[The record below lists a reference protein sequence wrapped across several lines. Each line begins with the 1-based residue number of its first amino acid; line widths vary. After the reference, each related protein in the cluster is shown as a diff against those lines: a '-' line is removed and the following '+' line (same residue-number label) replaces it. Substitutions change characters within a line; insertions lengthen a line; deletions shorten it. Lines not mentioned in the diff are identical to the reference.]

1 MSEPKPLASLSSSL
15 LARKGGA
22 KPAMRRQG
30 MAFPTE
36 SDHENEDLGWN
47 DMGYDTNPDHEASQQ
62 SDQAAQ
68 EADQFHYNPLAG
80 AIPDVVPAVRKQQ
93 EEIAA
98 KLSQHP
104 KRAEEAVAEPLQVAE
119 PVKAEPV
126 HVAEPVQVTEPE
138 QVAQPVQRAKPVQTE
153 HVVPV
158 PLSISREVAPVAE
171 NSSIGAVPPR
181 RKKVVEAKQPAAI
194 RRPAQKSRTSKA
206 KAAFTLRLDPER
218 HLKLR
223 LATAMKNVSAQQLVT
238 KAVDEY
244 LRSIPELEDL
254 AERVPSRGAA

>member
-30 MAFPTE
+30 MAFP
-36 SDHENEDLGWN
+36 SQHDHETEDLGWN
-47 DMGYDTNPDHEASQQ
+47 DMGYDANPDHDETHAETQSPSE
-62 SDQAAQ
+62 SDQY
-68 EADQFHYNPLAG
+68 HYNPLAG
-80 AIPDVVPAVRKQQ
+80 AIPEPVPAVRKQQ

-98 KLSQHP
+98 KLSQQS
-104 KRAEEAVAEPLQVAE
+104 AFEEEVAAKPQPAPAPVAAEPAI
-119 PVKAEPV
+119 
-126 HVAEPVQVTEPE
+126 
-138 QVAQPVQRAKPVQTE
+138 
-153 HVVPV
+153 PV

-181 RKKVVEAKQPAAI
+181 RKKAAATEQSANS
-194 RRPAQKSRTSKA
+194 RRPATKSRTRKA
-206 KAAFTLRLDPER
+206 KAAFTLRLDADR

-223 LATAMKNVSAQQLVT
+223 LATAVKNVSAQQLVT

-244 LRSIPELEDL
+244 LRSIPELDDL
-254 AERVPSRGAA
+254 AERIPSRGAA

>member
-30 MAFPTE
+30 MAFPTQ

-47 DMGYDTNPDHEASQQ
+47 DMGYDTNPDHEAGQ
-62 SDQAAQ
+62 SDTNGPVD
-68 EADQFHYNPLAG
+68 ADQYHYNPLAG
-80 AIPDVVPAVRKQQ
+80 AIPEVVPAVKKQQ

-98 KLSQHP
+98 KLSQQP
-104 KRAEEAVAEPLQVAE
+104 QREEQVAAEPEQKVE
-119 PVKAEPV
+119 PVKK
-126 HVAEPVQVTEPE
+126 E
-138 QVAQPVQRAKPVQTE
+138 QA
-153 HVVPV
+153 VPV

-171 NSSIGAVPPR
+171 NSSIGVAPPA
-181 RKKVVEAKQPAAI
+181 RKKANPAKSAVKT
-194 RRPAQKSRTSKA
+194 RRPAQKSRTRKA
-206 KAAFTLRLDPER
+206 KAAFTLRLDADR

-223 LATAMKNVSAQQLVT
+223 LATAVKNVSAQQLVT

-244 LRSIPELEDL
+244 LRSIPELDDL
-254 AERVPSRGAA
+254 AERIPSRGAA

>member
-30 MAFPTE
+30 MAFPTQ

-47 DMGYDTNPDHEASQQ
+47 DMGYDTNPDHEAV
-62 SDQAAQ
+62 QADTQ
-68 EADQFHYNPLAG
+68 GPVDADQYHYNPLAG
-80 AIPDVVPAVRKQQ
+80 AIPEVVPAVKKQQ

-104 KRAEEAVAEPLQVAE
+104 AREEEVVAEP
-119 PVKAEPV
+119 
-126 HVAEPVQVTEPE
+126 EPE
-138 QVAQPVQRAKPVQTE
+138 QTAEPAEKQEAI
-153 HVVPV
+153 PV

-171 NSSIGAVPPR
+171 NSSIGVAPPPR
-181 RKKVVEAKQPAAI
+181 KKAVEAKKVTKT
-194 RRPAQKSRTSKA
+194 RRPAQKSRTRKA
-206 KAAFTLRLDPER
+206 KAAFTLRLDADR
-218 HLKLR
+218 YLKLR

-244 LRSIPELEDL
+244 LRSIPELDDL
-254 AERVPSRGAA
+254 AERIPSRGAA

>member
-30 MAFPTE
+30 MAFPTG

-47 DMGYDTNPDHEASQQ
+47 DMGYDTNPDHEAVQPGAHNGEEVEQ
-62 SDQAAQ
+62 Y
-68 EADQFHYNPLAG
+68 HYNPLAG
-80 AIPDVVPAVRKQQ
+80 AIPEVVPAVRKQQ

-104 KRAEEAVAEPLQVAE
+104 TRQEEAAAAPEP
-119 PVKAEPV
+119 KAPP
-126 HVAEPVQVTEPE
+126 A
-138 QVAQPVQRAKPVQTE
+138 QTE
-153 HVVPV
+153 QAVPV
-158 PLSISREVAPVAE
+158 PLSISREVAPIAE
-171 NSSIGAVPPR
+171 NSDIGVPPPIKKPVETKQSAKV
-181 RKKVVEAKQPAAI
+181 RK
-194 RRPAQKSRTSKA
+194 PAQKSRTRNA
-206 KAAFTLRLDPER
+206 RAAFTLRLDADR

-223 LATAMKNVSAQQLVT
+223 LATAVKNVSAQQLVT

-244 LRSIPELEDL
+244 LKSIPELEDL
-254 AERVPSRGAA
+254 AGRIPSRGAA

>member
-30 MAFPTE
+30 MAFPAE
-36 SDHENEDLGWN
+36 SDHETEDLGWN
-47 DMGYDTNPDHEASQQ
+47 DMGYDTNPDHA
-62 SDQAAQ
+62 AAQ
-68 EADQFHYNPLAG
+68 AEAENAGEADQYHYNPLAG
-80 AIPDVVPAVRKQQ
+80 AIPEVVPAVRKQQ
-93 EEIAA
+93 EEIAE

-104 KRAEEAVAEPLQVAE
+104 VRQEEVAPVPEPKPAQ
-119 PVKAEPV
+119 
-126 HVAEPVQVTEPE
+126 TEP
-138 QVAQPVQRAKPVQTE
+138 A
-153 HVVPV
+153 VPV

-171 NSSIGAVPPR
+171 NSSIGVAPPPR
-181 RKKVVEAKQPAAI
+181 KKAAAKKQSTKI
-194 RRPAQKSRTSKA
+194 RRPATKSRTRKA
-206 KAAFTLRLDPER
+206 KAAFTLRLDADR

-223 LATAMKNVSAQQLVT
+223 LATAVKNVSAQQLVT

-254 AERVPSRGAA
+254 AERIPSRGAA